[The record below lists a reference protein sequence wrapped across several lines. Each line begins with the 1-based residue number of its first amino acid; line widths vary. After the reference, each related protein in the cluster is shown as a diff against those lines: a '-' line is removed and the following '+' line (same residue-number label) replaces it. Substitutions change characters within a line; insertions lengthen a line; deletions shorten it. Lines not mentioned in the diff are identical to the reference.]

1 MTFSSAWCVP
11 STIVLGTTIKAP
23 VRSAS
28 LDSRTWE
35 GVTSVNAGTCSDSL
49 RSLLLQA
56 MFPSDRYLANN
67 EALLLCIMDALNMFR
82 ALWCFSML
90 SCAWVG
96 IKLLL
101 LPLPLPLLL
110 QFLLGLELQEVLSD
124 LRLSPQVAA
133 PILEWQVSLCLFE
146 HVEDMAWLL

>member
-1 MTFSSAWCVP
+1 MRGW
-11 STIVLGTTIKAP
+11 
-23 VRSAS
+23 
-28 LDSRTWE
+28 
-35 GVTSVNAGTCSDSL
+35 
-49 RSLLLQA
+49 
-56 MFPSDRYLANN
+56 
-67 EALLLCIMDALNMFR
+67 
-82 ALWCFSML
+82 
-90 SCAWVG
+90 G

-146 HVEDMAWLL
+146 HVEDMAWLLCQLIVAGVVPRKCQLSSG